1 MNVGLEHF
9 DTSLILVTCGSF
21 FLFIICIIAKKNCQ
35 AFLTESTQV
44 EIYNSCLFFSCLSI
58 MLGC

>member
-21 FLFIICIIAKKNCQ
+21 FLFIICIIAKKLSGVFDSRNIQ
-35 AFLTESTQV
+35 Q
-44 EIYNSCLFFSCLSI
+44 LFVNYVRLLNIF
-58 MLGC
+58 